1 MKNDSSVA
9 VTRLMPR
16 IRPAEIVA
24 PERDT
29 PGISEN
35 TGRGR

>member
-1 MKNDSSVA
+1 MKKDSSVA

-24 PERDT
+24 PERGDA
-29 PGISEN
+29 
-35 TGRGR
+35 RG